1 MHDHSAATPAGSTEH
16 RLPRDVVPRRYELR
30 MEPDLEAATFTGR
43 EDVAVEVVRPTD
55 RVVVNVADL
64 EVDEAWVEAGGTR
77 IEAETSIEGERLT
90 LALGTELGEGD
101 ATVHVSFRG
110 VLNDKLKGF
119 YRSTF
124 VDDEGVERVIGT
136 TQMEPADARLAFP
149 CWDEPDMK
157 AVFAVTL
164 VVAEGL
170 LAISNAAEAGREATG
185 DGRVAVTFADTIPIS
200 TYLVAFVVG
209 PLEVTEAVDV
219 DGTPLRVV
227 HVPGKAHLTPYALEI
242 GAFCLRWFS
251 DYYAIP
257 YPGDKCDLIALP
269 DFAAGAMEN
278 LGAIT
283 FREALLLVDPEAVT
297 QAELTRVADV
307 VAHELAHM
315 WFGDLVTM
323 RWWNGLW
330 LNEAFATFMELASVD
345 DFRPDW
351 QRWVSFTT
359 ERAAAFAVDALEA
372 TRPIE
377 FPVASPEDAEG
388 MFDVLTYQKGAS
400 VLRMLEQYLGTDRFR
415 SGIRLYLSSRAY
427 GNAETTDLWDAIE
440 EATGDP
446 VRRIMDSWIFQG
458 GYPLVRVSAEGDEV
472 TLAQQRFRYSTSPE
486 AGGRREGG
494 EGEGGGDGASWSVPI
509 VVRAGGGEPTKA
521 LLEGASTTVSL
532 PGASERLLVNAG
544 GHGFY
549 RVSYSP
555 ELLGSLRGRL
565 SELAPIERALLLEDT
580 WASVLAGSTS
590 ATALLDLASG
600 YATETDPT
608 VWAVLAGA
616 LGGIDKIL
624 EGEARERFQAFV
636 RTLVAPAL
644 ERLGWEPAA
653 GEDDL
658 TRQARG
664 TVLTTLGLLGADQG
678 VRARARETH
687 GAYLADPGSIDPNVA
702 AAVVALVA
710 AGGDEEDH
718 EAFFERFKSST
729 SPQESLRYLYGLAGF
744 RQPALADRTL
754 AMTLN
759 GDIRTQNAPF
769 VLLLLLA
776 NRDVN
781 EQAWEFVKGE
791 WDTILERFP
800 DNSISRFLGGITHLV
815 TPELAADVAAFLADH
830 PVPQGSRTVEQHLE
844 RQQVNVA
851 LRTREADR
859 VAAHLAR
866 QG

>member
-1 MHDHSAATPAGSTEH
+1 MHDSTAAAPPGSEH

-30 MEPDLEAATFTGR
+30 MEPDLDAATFRGH
-43 EDVAVEVVRPTD
+43 EAVAVEVVQATRE
-55 RVVVNVADL
+55 VVLNVADL
-64 EVDEAWVEAGGTR
+64 EVDEAWAEVGGERVEA
-77 IEAETSIEGERLT
+77 EAHITGERLT
-90 LALGTELGEGD
+90 LALGRELAPGS
-101 ATVHVSFRG
+101 ATVHVGFRG

-124 VDDEGVERVIGT
+124 VDDDGVERVIGT

-149 CWDEPDMK
+149 CWDEPDLK

-170 LAISNAAEAGREATG
+170 LAVSNAAEAGRTPTG
-185 DGRVAVTFADTIPIS
+185 DGRVAVTFADTIPMS

-209 PLEVTEAVDV
+209 PLEATEAVDV

-227 HVPGKAHLTPYALEI
+227 HVPGKGHLTPYALEI

-297 QAELTRVADV
+297 QSELTRVADV

-323 RWWNGLW
+323 KWWNGLW

-351 QRWVSFTT
+351 QRWAAFTT
-359 ERAAAFAVDALEA
+359 ERAAAFAVDALES

-377 FPVASPEDAEG
+377 FPVTSPEDAEG

-458 GYPLVRVSAEGDEV
+458 GYPLIGVSADGDDV
-472 TLAQQRFRYSTSPE
+472 TLSQRRFRFSESASPTTTDD
-486 AGGRREGG
+486 GGP
-494 EGEGGGDGASWSVPI
+494 ATWSVPI
-509 VVRAGGGEPTKA
+509 VVQAGGEAPAKV
-521 LLEGASTTVSL
+521 LLEGTDTTVTL
-532 PGASERLLVNAG
+532 PGAAQRLLVNAG

-549 RVSYSP
+549 RVSYAP
-555 ELLGSLRGRL
+555 ELLAALRGRL
-565 SELAPIERALLLEDT
+565 ADLAPIERALLVEDT

-600 YATETDPT
+600 FTEETDPT
-608 VWAVLAGA
+608 VWAVLSGA
-616 LGGIDKIL
+616 LGGIDRIL
-624 EGEARERFQAFV
+624 DGQPRERFQAFV
-636 RTLVAPAL
+636 RELATPAL
-644 ERLGWEPAA
+644 ERLGWEPAP

-664 TVLTTLGLLGADQG
+664 TVLTTLGVMGDDRAVQ
-678 VRARARETH
+678 ARAREVH
-687 GAYLADPGSIDPNVA
+687 DAYVADGTSVDPNVA
-702 AAVVALVA
+702 GAVIGITAASGSEDDHA
-710 AGGDEEDH
+710 A
-718 EAFFERFKSST
+718 FVERFRASA
-729 SPQESLRYLYGLAGF
+729 SPQESLRYLYALAGF
-744 RQPALADRTL
+744 PQGELADTTL
-754 AMTLN
+754 AMTVN
-759 GDIRTQNAPF
+759 GDVRTQNAPF
-769 VLLLLLA
+769 LLLLLLS

-791 WDTILERFP
+791 WDTIVERFP
-800 DNSISRFLGGITHLV
+800 DNTISRLLGGITALS
-815 TPELAADVAAFLADH
+815 TAELADDVARFLADH
-830 PVPQGSRTVEQHLE
+830 PVPQGARTVEQHLE
-844 RQQVNVA
+844 RLRVNVA
-851 LRTREADR
+851 LRAREAEA
-859 VAAHLAR
+859 VAAFLA
-866 QG
+866 

>member
-1 MHDHSAATPAGSTEH
+1 MHDSTAAAPTGGAEH
-16 RLPRDVVPRRYELR
+16 RLPRNVVPRRYELR
-30 MEPDLEAATFTGR
+30 MEPDLDAATFAGR
-43 EDVAVEVVRPTD
+43 EAVAVEVVEATSE
-55 RVVVNVADL
+55 VVLNVADL
-64 EVDEAWVEAGGTR
+64 DVDEAWVEAAGGR
-77 IEAETSIEGERLT
+77 IEAEITITGERLA
-90 LALGTELGEGD
+90 LALASELAPGE
-101 ATVHVSFRG
+101 ATVHIAFRG

-124 VDDEGVERVIGT
+124 TDDSGVERVIGT

-157 AVFAVTL
+157 AIFAVTL
-164 VVAEGL
+164 VVVDGL
-170 LAISNAAEAGREATG
+170 LAISNAAEAARVATH
-185 DGRVAVTFADTIPIS
+185 DGRVAVTFADTIPMS

-209 PLEVTEAVDV
+209 PLEVTEAIDV
-219 DGTPLRVV
+219 DGTALRVV
-227 HVPGKAHLTPYALEI
+227 HVPGKGHLTPYALEI
-242 GAFCLRWFS
+242 GAFCLRWYS

-323 RWWNGLW
+323 KWWNGLW

-359 ERAAAFAVDALEA
+359 ERAAAFAVDALES

-458 GYPLVRVSAEGDEV
+458 GYPLIGVSAAGDEV
-472 TLAQQRFRYSTSPE
+472 TLTQQRFTLSTSE
-486 AGGRREGG
+486 RGTRGGTPT
-494 EGEGGGDGASWSVPI
+494 GDAPAWSVPI
-509 VVRAGGGEPTKA
+509 VIQAGDGEPSRV
-521 LLEGASTTVSL
+521 LLEGPATTVTL
-532 PGASERLLVNAG
+532 PGAGHHLLVNAG

-549 RVSYSP
+549 RVSYTP
-555 ELLGSLRGRL
+555 ELLASLRVR
-565 SELAPIERALLLEDT
+565 SADLAPIERALLLEDT
-580 WASVLAGSTS
+580 WASVLAGSTP

-600 YATETDPT
+600 FSSETDPT

-616 LGGIDKIL
+616 LGGIDRIL
-624 EGEARERFQAFV
+624 EGAPRERFQAFV
-636 RTLVAPAL
+636 RTLVTPAL
-644 ERLGWEPAA
+644 ERLGWEPAQ

-664 TVLTTLGLLGADQG
+664 TVLSMLGVMGADPS
-678 VRARARETH
+678 VVARAREAH
-687 GAYLADPGSIDPNVA
+687 DAYVADPTSIDPNVA
-702 AAVVALVA
+702 GAVIGITAA
-710 AGGDEEDH
+710 AGTADDH
-718 EAFFERFKSST
+718 AAFLQRYKTSA
-729 SPQESLRYLYGLAGF
+729 SPQESLRYLYALAGF
-744 RQPALADRTL
+744 RQSELADQTL
-754 AMTLN
+754 AMTLS

-769 VLLLLLA
+769 VLLLLLN
-776 NRDVN
+776 NRDVS

-791 WDTILERFP
+791 WETILERFP
-800 DNSISRFLGGITHLV
+800 DNTISRFLGGITNLC
-815 TPELAADVAAFLADH
+815 TPALAADVPAFLAEH
-830 PVPQGSRTVEQHLE
+830 PVPQGARTVEQHLE
-844 RQQVNVA
+844 RQRVNAA
-851 LRTREADR
+851 LRSREADA
-859 VAAHLAR
+859 VATFLM
-866 QG
+866 Q

>member
-1 MHDHSAATPAGSTEH
+1 MSDPTAPAPAGPSEH

-30 MEPDLEAATFTGR
+30 MEPDLEAATFTGQ
-43 EDVAVEVVRPTD
+43 EDVAVEVVTTTD
-55 RVVVNVADL
+55 RVVLNVADL
-64 EVDEAWVEAGGTR
+64 DVDEAWVVAGGAR
-77 IEAETSIEGERLT
+77 IDASTSIEGERLS
-90 LALGTELGEGD
+90 LALATELAPGE
-101 ATVHVSFRG
+101 ATVHISFHG

-124 VDDEGVERVIGT
+124 VDEAGVERVIGT

-157 AVFAVTL
+157 AIFAVTL
-164 VVAEGL
+164 VVADGL
-170 LAISNAAEAGREATG
+170 LAISNAAERTREATG
-185 DGRVAVTFADTIPIS
+185 DGRVAVSFNDTIPMS

-209 PLEVTEAVDV
+209 PLEATDAVDV

-227 HVPGKAHLTPYALEI
+227 HVPGKGHLTPYALEV

-283 FREALLLVDPEAVT
+283 FREALLLVDPETVT
-297 QAELTRVADV
+297 QGELTRVADV

-446 VRRIMDSWIFQG
+446 VRRIMDTWIFQG

-472 TLAQQRFRYSTSPE
+472 TLTQQRFRFSTSGTSTSGTST
-486 AGGRREGG
+486 AVGGGG
-494 EGEGGGDGASWSVPI
+494 EASWSVPI
-509 VVRAGGGEPTKA
+509 VVRAGDEGSTKV
-521 LLEGASTTVSL
+521 LLEETSTTVTL
-532 PGASERLLVNAG
+532 PGASQRLLVNAG

-549 RVSYSP
+549 RVSYTP
-555 ELLGSLRGRL
+555 ELLASLRERL
-565 SELAPIERALLLEDT
+565 AELGAVERALLVEDT
-580 WASVLAGSTS
+580 WASVLAGTTP
-590 ATALLDLASG
+590 AAALLDLASG
-600 YATETDPT
+600 FSAESDPT
-608 VWAVLAGA
+608 VWAVLVGA
-616 LGGIDKIL
+616 LGGIDRIL
-624 EGEARERFQAFV
+624 EGEDRERLQAFV

-664 TVLTTLGLLGADQG
+664 TVLTALGVLGADPG

-687 GAYLADPGSIDPNVA
+687 DAYLADPGAVDPNVA
-702 AAVVALVA
+702 GAVVSVLA
-710 AGGDEEDH
+710 ASGTEDDH
-718 EAFFERFKSST
+718 AAFLERFKTST

-744 RQPALADRTL
+744 GQAELADRTM

-781 EQAWEFVKGE
+781 ERTWEFVKGE

-800 DNSISRFLGGITHLV
+800 DNSISRLLGGITHLS
-815 TPELAADVAAFLADH
+815 TPELASDVAAFLGAH

-844 RQQVNVA
+844 RQQVNAA
-851 LRTREADR
+851 LRAREAAA
-859 VAAHLAR
+859 VGAHLAQR
-866 QG
+866 A

>member
-1 MHDHSAATPAGSTEH
+1 MPDPTAAAPDREAEH

-30 MEPDLEAATFTGR
+30 IEPDLDAATFSGE
-43 EDVAVEVVRPTD
+43 EDVAVEVVTATD
-55 RVVVNVADL
+55 RIVLNAADL
-64 EVDEAWVEAGGTR
+64 EVGEVWVETGGGRVQAT
-77 IEAETSIEGERLT
+77 ASTEGERLS
-90 LALGTELGEGD
+90 LALASELAPGE
-101 ATVHVSFRG
+101 AIVHVSFRG

-124 VDDEGVERVIGT
+124 VDEAGVERVIGT

-149 CWDEPDMK
+149 CWDEPDLK

-164 VVAEGL
+164 VVADGL
-170 LAISNAAEAGREATG
+170 LAISNAAERSREATG
-185 DGRVAVTFADTIPIS
+185 DGRVAVTFNDTIPIS

-209 PLEVTEAVDV
+209 PLEATEAVDV

-227 HVPGKAHLTPYALEI
+227 HVPGRGHLTPYALEI

-257 YPGDKCDLIALP
+257 YPGDKCDLVALP

-283 FREALLLVDPEAVT
+283 FREALLLVDPAAVT
-297 QAELTRVADV
+297 QGELTRVADV

-351 QRWVSFTT
+351 QRWASFTL
-359 ERAAAFAVDALEA
+359 ERAAAFGVDALEA

-446 VRRIMDSWIFQG
+446 VRRIMDTWIFQG
-458 GYPLVRVSAEGDEV
+458 GYPLVRVSADGDEV
-472 TLAQQRFRYSTSPE
+472 TLTQQRFRFSTSATPV
-486 AGGRREGG
+486 ADS
-494 EGEGGGDGASWSVPI
+494 GEGGGDASWSVPI
-509 VVRAGGGEPTKA
+509 VVRTGATTTKV
-521 LLEGASTTVSL
+521 LLEGASTTVTLEGS
-532 PGASERLLVNAG
+532 SERLLVNAG

-549 RVSYSP
+549 RVSYTP
-555 ELLGSLRGRL
+555 ALLESLRGRL
-565 SELAPIERALLLEDT
+565 GDLQPVERALLVEDT
-580 WASVLAGSTS
+580 WSSVLAGSTPAS
-590 ATALLDLASG
+590 ALLDLASG
-600 YATETDPT
+600 FATETDPT

-616 LGGIDKIL
+616 LTGIDKVL
-624 EGEARERFQAFV
+624 DGDARQALQAFV

-644 ERLGWEPAA
+644 EHLGWEPVA

-664 TVLTTLGLLGADQG
+664 TVLTTLGVLGADPG

-687 GAYLADPGSIDPNVA
+687 EAYVADPGSVDPNVA
-702 AAVVALVA
+702 GAVVSILA
-710 AGGDEEDH
+710 ASGTEDDH
-718 EAFFERFKSST
+718 ATFLERFKTST

-744 RQPALADRTL
+744 PQAELADRTM
-754 AMTLN
+754 AMTLS

-776 NRDVN
+776 NREVN
-781 EQAWEFVKGE
+781 EQTWEFVKGE

-800 DNSISRFLGGITHLV
+800 DNSISRFLGGITNLT
-815 TPELAADVAAFLADH
+815 TPELVADVAAFLGSH

-844 RQQVNVA
+844 RQRVNSA
-851 LRTREADR
+851 LRAREAGA
-859 VAAHLAR
+859 VGAHLAGR
-866 QG
+866 A